1 MSTQNYSKIRF
12 IGYAI
17 PTTPGDLVPIGN
29 PNGPGAVAGVYLG
42 NDDFETDIS
51 SRISV
56 LKNAVDLA
64 KSNLPQNEDPT
75 SIINVFVAP
84 EFYFHG
90 TQGPYIYAPG
100 ENEPAT
106 LILEQLQQT
115 FTASEY
121 PNWTFVFGSVITA
134 QVENIQNV
142 YESNYATVRN
152 SVVRNLAENWQKA
165 YGPLQDVV
173 FDMLVNFIKNC
184 HSYPNLEVRDIGLV
198 VSNLALSSSANNQEF
213 EGSGMTTEKYFVS
226 NEDLLLYET
235 GNPTKNVVTEQMAAF
250 PMIDL
255 SGGDL
260 KRSNTDKY
268 AVFRQQY
275 GSDNFP
281 QYMDFGIEVCLDHS
295 DVRLRRN
302 INNEPW
308 NNPSVDAIHIQLIPS
323 CGMQIAAGSVAAD
336 ANGFV
341 FNCDGQYNLDSTT
354 TPQSNVQS
362 GVNCVYSNYY
372 VNSNYAAHTQLASV
386 LTPATGS
393 DPASDGSNN
402 ATFKTLSTDNILVIP
417 VTTTPLG
424 PDFQNYFAGG
434 YGQVHIYGLETGF
447 ELYPTTTTTTTKC

>member
-1 MSTQNYSKIRF
+1 MNTQNYSKIRF

-17 PTTPGDLVPIGN
+17 PTTPGSLVPIGN

-42 NDDFETDIS
+42 NDDFETDIT

-64 KSNLPQNEDPT
+64 KNMLPQNEDT
-75 SIINVFVAP
+75 ESIINVFVAP

-90 TQGPYIYAPG
+90 TEGPYLHSAS
-100 ENEPAT
+100 EADPAA

-115 FTASEY
+115 FPASDY
-121 PNWTFVFGSVITA
+121 PNWTFIFGSAITGE
-134 QVENIQNV
+134 VENIQNV
-142 YESNYATVRN
+142 YESNYVEIRN
-152 SVVRNLAENWQKA
+152 SVVRNLSQNWQNA

-184 HSYPNLEVRDIGLV
+184 HSYPNLEVRNRAMV
-198 VSNLALSSSANNQEF
+198 VSNLALSSSANNQVF

-226 NEDLLLYET
+226 NEDFLLYET
-235 GNPTKNVVTEQMAAF
+235 SNPPKNVVTEQMTAY
-250 PMIDL
+250 PVIDL

-260 KRSNTDKY
+260 KTSNTDKY

-275 GSDNFP
+275 GADNFP
-281 QYMDFGIEVCLDHS
+281 QYMDFGIEICLDHS

-308 NNPSVDAIHIQLIPS
+308 TNPTVDAIHIQLIPS

-354 TPQSNVQS
+354 TPQANQQT
-362 GVNCVYSNYY
+362 GVNCAYTNYF
-372 VNSNYAAHTQLASV
+372 VNANYAAHTQLASV
-386 LTPATGS
+386 LVPATGS
-393 DPASDGSNN
+393 DPAPNGSNN
-402 ATFKTLSTDNILVIP
+402 ATFKDMSTNDIVCIP
-417 VTTTPLG
+417 VESTPLG
-424 PDFQNYFAGG
+424 ADFQNYFAGG
-434 YGQVHIYGLETGF
+434 YGQVHIYGLENGY
-447 ELYPTTTTTTTKC
+447 ELYPTTK